1 MIDKSALYDWLA
13 LQSKL
18 YFFSEKAA
26 NQSNYNKKEPKQ
38 YFDEKNK
45 LFDLIKRFS
54 SINNKNK

>member
-1 MIDKSALYDWLA
+1 MRSLT

-18 YFFSEKAA
+18 YFFSEKTA
-26 NQSNYNKKEPKQ
+26 NKSNYDKKEPKQ

-45 LFDLIKRFS
+45 LFDLIKRFL